1 MKARL
6 QEFEGLLATLGQ
18 ALHPDEHASH
28 SIGLAAAAAVAKPG
42 LAAAN
47 GSMSAREET
56 SDKARS
62 MNHSRPQRAAAGD
75 QDPHT
80 GYSGIHS
87 IMDSTGGWRW
97 IVSAADIDGKAR
109 SFPVD
114 AGKHSFPACQIKHCF
129 KGP

>member
-1 MKARL
+1 M
-6 QEFEGLLATLGQ
+6 LATLGQ
-18 ALHPDEHASH
+18 ALHPDEQASH
-28 SIGLAAAAAVAKPG
+28 STGLASAAAVAKPG

-47 GSMSAREET
+47 GSMFATENK

-62 MNHSRPQRAAAGD
+62 TNQSRPQRAAAGD
-75 QDPHT
+75 QDPQT
-80 GYSGIHS
+80 EYSGIHS
-87 IMDSTGGWRW
+87 IRDSTGGWRW

-114 AGKHSFPACQIKHCF
+114 AGKHPLPACHIKHCF